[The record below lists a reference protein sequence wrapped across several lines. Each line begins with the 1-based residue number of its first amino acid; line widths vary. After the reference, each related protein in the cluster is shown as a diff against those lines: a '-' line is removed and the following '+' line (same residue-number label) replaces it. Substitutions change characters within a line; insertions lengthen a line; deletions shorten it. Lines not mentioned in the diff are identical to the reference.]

1 MDNTNWRAGGKEE
14 WTVKIF
20 QSQSSP
26 NTIESGPVLIRK
38 IFENH
43 QSDQVFICQCKTM
56 YFYFASWGKKTIG
69 AILPSAKYDWLKAKY
84 FQQCFCLMGQNR
96 HSLLVFPKFNKVSL
110 GIRGKSTAG
119 VILPLGESDCLDWS
133 RVDSSKIL
141 RFSFG
146 LGSGVTF

>member
-1 MDNTNWRAGGKEE
+1 MEGWRQRGVDCEN
-14 WTVKIF
+14 F
-20 QSQSSP
+20 QSQSNP
-26 NTIESGPVLIRK
+26 DTIESGPVLICK

-96 HSLLVFPKFNKVSL
+96 HSLLVFPKFNKEVSL